1 MSKNVI
7 EIRNS
12 TFAYKDSETGK
23 ERKVLSI
30 DELEIKAGEIT
41 FIVGVSGAG
50 KSTLLETIG
59 LMNDTFPTDMEDEKM
74 SILFNVFDASLA
86 KAEILDIT
94 NPNIWEQNGRNRLIR
109 EKIRKDNY
117 SFIFQN
123 TNLMPNFSAL
133 ENVCI
138 TDMLNHHSFEEAYLK
153 ALLIFKTLGLGDL
166 ELDISPQNIS
176 GGQRQRVAF
185 ARALIPDYKV
195 LFGDE
200 PTGNLDRKTSYEV
213 MNILYDYLKKTRNQQ
228 NDCCVIVSHDLELAK
243 RYADRIIVIT
253 KVNGKGEVNPQKHIF
268 TNTDKKE
275 NELDHFDFKSSIRRT
290 FDSAKD
296 AESRMWELR
305 REIRQKLNLQLNQ
318 SKKPYHV
325 ERKYITINDYLQ
337 ALYFVLKGGQ
347 ENHEARQIFDGIL
360 ENEFIA
366 LHHRYIS
373 TDQDDPTSLFEDELV
388 DYIEELLKIN
398 GISSSVKTK
407 ERIAV
412 GGKDCQRWIM
422 PYSASEKAMS
432 DVRLVKHI
440 EQLLEVDRKAVV
452 SAEQIP
458 EHEKAKHK
466 EADSGDMESAQ
477 AVKRKKPKFKDLLYN
492 FFLWLTGLLPDH
504 SKMNPEFTRLFYE
517 KESKELLGYNSRL
530 RNFWTVFILMLVTF
544 LAIGFANGSLIYLG
558 KKMQDPFVNFIN
570 VAVPHDHQRDVDIVI
585 DELNRDTAARK
596 QYGINRA
603 TGFTIFPLEF
613 VKMGKY
619 ALPLIT
625 GRTINIKDPILS
637 VLLEPSNVV
646 SGEENGFRS
655 STDVGIIVSKKML
668 SDLGY
673 PANTKYVLVHIIGA
687 EGNEADI
694 PVPIRT
700 VLERLPGDLDDE
712 ISFLMTDYLH
722 ANLVRPITET
732 GKPFSPSNTESLI
745 MFLDSRDSADAELLR
760 EKIQEFLNEKKKM
773 VKIGSSIYRVREP
786 RLLQY
791 EVDSLFYEPGFK
803 LEISFMGRKPDY
815 MELRQLFDT
824 LLLSPEI
831 SDLPITML
839 YTQDYYDRE
848 MVERS
853 ERRLDRL
860 TIHFLKLDRIESFEK
875 EYIEPQ
881 FPYIRLDMAK
891 IESLKNYNYITK
903 LTRILSFILI
913 VLSVYSIASFLSN
926 VFENHLNKIKMNIGT
941 LMAFGTGGLKLIY
954 RRLMMVFLFI
964 PLLLSLIIASLLGY
978 FGLIRLIMMLQIR
991 NLDEGGF
998 FELWSWGNPLFYTA
1012 AAILLIVVF
1021 TLMRYKRII
1030 TRILSNT
1037 PGDLIFNRESNMK

>member
-1 MSKNVI
+1 MSKNII

-12 TFAYKDSETGK
+12 TFAYKDLETGR

-30 DELEIKAGEIT
+30 DDLEIKAGEIT

-59 LMNDTFPTDMEDEKM
+59 LMNDTFPSDMEIGDM
-74 SILFNVFDASLA
+74 SIRFNVFDASID

-94 NPNIWEQNGRNRLIR
+94 HPNIWKENGANRLTR

-123 TNLMPNFSAL
+123 TNLMPNFTAL

-138 TDMLNHHSFEEAYLK
+138 TDMLNNHSFEESYLK

-228 NDCCVIVSHDLELAK
+228 EDCCVIVSHDLELAK

-253 KVNGKGEVNPQKHIF
+253 KVNGKGEINPKKHIF
-268 TNTDKKE
+268 ANTDKKE
-275 NELDHFDFKSSIRRT
+275 DELDHFDFKSSIRRS
-290 FDSAKD
+290 FSSEN
-296 AESRMWELR
+296 AEVRLASLR
-305 REIRQKLNLQLNQ
+305 DEIRHKLNRQLNK
-318 SKKPYHV
+318 SGTPYHLD
-325 ERKYITINDYLQ
+325 RKYITVNDYLQ
-337 ALYFVLKGGQ
+337 ALYLVLKGEKKNGESDQ
-347 ENHEARQIFDGIL
+347 VFNEEL
-360 ENEFIA
+360 EKEFLD
-366 LHHRYIS
+366 LHHKYILS
-373 TDQDDPTSLFEDELV
+373 DRDESGSLFEPELI

-398 GISSSVKTK
+398 GLSSNKKTHDNTIVQ
-407 ERIAV
+407 ETNN
-412 GGKDCQRWIM
+412 QRWIK
-422 PYSASEKAMS
+422 PYSHSEKAMS
-432 DVRLVKHI
+432 DAQLVQHI
-440 EQLLEVDRKAVV
+440 EHCLEVDRKAEVF
-452 SAEQIP
+452 AEQIP
-458 EHEKAKHK
+458 EHVKRDQD
-466 EADSGDMESAQ
+466 EAILGDSEVTPV
-477 AVKRKKPKFKDLLYN
+477 VKRKKIKFKDILFN

-517 KESKELLGYNSRL
+517 KESKELLGYHSRL

-655 STDVGIIVSKKML
+655 SSDVGIIVSKKML
-668 SDLGY
+668 TDLGY
-673 PANTKYVLVHIIGA
+673 PASAKYVLVHIIGA

-745 MFLDSRDSADAELLR
+745 MFLDSRDSADAERLLV
-760 EKIQEFLNEKKKM
+760 EIQEFLNEHKKM
-773 VKIGSSIYRVREP
+773 VRIGQSVYRAREP

-791 EVDSLFYEPGFK
+791 KVDSLFYEPGFK
-803 LEISFMGRKPDY
+803 LEIAFMGRKPDY
-815 MELRQLFDT
+815 MDVRQLFDT
-824 LLLSPEI
+824 LVLSPEI

-839 YTQDYYDRE
+839 YKQDYYDRE
-848 MVERS
+848 MVERA

-860 TIHFLKLDRIESFEK
+860 TIHFLKLDRIESFER

-978 FGLIRLIMMLQIR
+978 FGLMRRIMMLQIR

-998 FELWSWGNPLFYTA
+998 FELWSWGNPLLYTVV
-1012 AAILLIVVF
+1012 AILLIVVF